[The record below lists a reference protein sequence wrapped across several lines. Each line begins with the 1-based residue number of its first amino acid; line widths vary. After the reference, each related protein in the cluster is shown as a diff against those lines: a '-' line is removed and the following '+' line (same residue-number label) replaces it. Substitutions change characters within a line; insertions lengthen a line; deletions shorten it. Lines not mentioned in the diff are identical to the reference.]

1 MRHALAVLLL
11 LMTSACSEAPER
23 TWTVS
28 EFMADDAL
36 RSDHLLRCRENPG
49 SLQNTANCRNAEEA
63 EGRMRLQRMN
73 RALGG

>member
-1 MRHALAVLLL
+1 MRQVLAVLLL
-11 LMTSACSEAPER
+11 LLTSACSEVPER

-28 EFMADDAL
+28 EFMADSAL
-36 RSDHLLRCRENPG
+36 RSDHLRRCRENPG
-49 SLQNTANCRNAEEA
+49 SLQNTANCKNAEEA